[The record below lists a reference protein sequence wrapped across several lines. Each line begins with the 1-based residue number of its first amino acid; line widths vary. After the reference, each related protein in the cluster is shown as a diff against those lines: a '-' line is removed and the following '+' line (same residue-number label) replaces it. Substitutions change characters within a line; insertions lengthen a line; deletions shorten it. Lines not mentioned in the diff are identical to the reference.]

1 MADELTSYLYDHF
14 KMTLTPSQ
22 KDAVEALHGP
32 ICVISCPGSGKN
44 DCYSDS
50 LSKSNG

>member
-32 ICVISCPGSGKN
+32 ICVISCPGSGKTT
-44 DCYSDS
+44 
-50 LSKSNG
+50 

>member
-32 ICVISCPGSGKN
+32 ICVISFGPNLFK
-44 DCYSDS
+44 S
-50 LSKSNG
+50 LCERHE